1 MKTTMIALA
10 LALVTAAVPAAAK
23 TKNKAVTGCV
33 EHKGSSYQLSE
44 VTKKG
49 KTKHYTLVGDHDFAG
64 DVGHRVRVNGVVGK
78 ATINAGSVST
88 VAKSCDSK

>member
-1 MKTTMIALA
+1 MKSTMIALA
-10 LALVTAAVPAAAK
+10 LILMTAAVPAAAK

-33 EHKGSSYQLSE
+33 EHKASSYELSTM
-44 VTKKG
+44 TKKG
-49 KTKHYTLVGDHDFAG
+49 KAKHYTLVGDHDFAS

-88 VAKSCDSK
+88 VAKSCDAK